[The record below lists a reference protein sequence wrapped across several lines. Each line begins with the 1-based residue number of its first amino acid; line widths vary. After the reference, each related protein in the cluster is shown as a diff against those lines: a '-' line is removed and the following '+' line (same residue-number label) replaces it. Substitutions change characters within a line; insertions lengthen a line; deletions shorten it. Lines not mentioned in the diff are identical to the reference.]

1 MQPTNRNNKAHQVL
15 TVTPNKFLNNQLY
28 TMHAGALKL
37 GTHYPCS
44 RAVFTGNVY
53 ELK

>member
-1 MQPTNRNNKAHQVL
+1 MQQTNRINRAHQVL

-28 TMHAGALKL
+28 TMHARALKF

-44 RAVFTGNVY
+44 RAVYGR
-53 ELK
+53 EHGP